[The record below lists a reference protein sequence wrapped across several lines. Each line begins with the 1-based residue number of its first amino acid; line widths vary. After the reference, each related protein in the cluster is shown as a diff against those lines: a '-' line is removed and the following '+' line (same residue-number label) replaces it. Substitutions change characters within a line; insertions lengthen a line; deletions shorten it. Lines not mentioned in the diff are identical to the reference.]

1 MIFIIPFI
9 LGGAALG
16 AAAVGVFTGA
26 NGISQMTEAEK
37 IGKDAQRRHE
47 EARKAIEKEWETT
60 KKLAAEYGQLQKE
73 VKTKTIGRFIAFL
86 ERIGQKSSA
95 DKRFLEG
102 LDGISIEEIKE
113 YKAAALEAEKFAQ
126 GGFGAAAAGAAGG
139 YGATTMATSVGV
151 ASTGTAISGLSGAAA
166 SSATLAWLGGG
177 SLAAGGGGMALGTLV
192 LGGIT
197 VGPAL
202 AVAGFVIGGEGE
214 KALTKA
220 EEYKAKA
227 NVEIAKLDEARD
239 FLKQVKRR
247 INELR
252 YLVKDID
259 DRACLAMNELESRQF
274 DKDRDAAK
282 FQQVALLVRASAEIM
297 KAPVLDDE
305 GKKLNPVTENIIEKY
320 STI

>member
-1 MIFIIPFI
+1 M
-9 LGGAALG
+9 GAAALG
-16 AAAVGVFTGA
+16 TAGIGVLKGA
-26 NGISQMTEAEK
+26 SGISQKIEAKK
-37 IGKDAQRRHE
+37 IGKDSQRRHE
-47 EARKAIEKEWETT
+47 EAVKALQKEWETT
-60 KKLAAEYGQLQKE
+60 QKLAEEYGQLQLK
-73 VKTKTIGRFIAFL
+73 VKTLTIGRFIAFL
-86 ERIGQKSSA
+86 ERIGQKSSTN
-95 DKRFLEG
+95 KRFLQG
-102 LDGISIEEIKE
+102 LDSISTEEIKE

-126 GGFGAAAAGAAGG
+126 GGFGAVAAGAAGG
-139 YGATTMATSVGV
+139 YGATTLATSLGV

-166 SSATLAWLGGG
+166 WNATLAWLGGG

-202 AVAGFVIGGEGE
+202 AVAGFVIGGQGE

-220 EEYKAKA
+220 EEYRAKA

-247 INELR
+247 INELG
-252 YLVKDID
+252 YLVKDIN
-259 DRACLAMNELESRQF
+259 DRAFFALNELESRPF
-274 DKDRDAAK
+274 DKDRDGAK
-282 FQQVALLVRASAEIM
+282 FQQVASFIRALAEIM
-297 KAPVLDDE
+297 KTPVLDNE

>member
-1 MIFIIPFI
+1 MIFIIPLI

-16 AAAVGVFTGA
+16 TAAFGVFTGA
-26 NGISQMTEAEK
+26 SGVSQMKEAEK

-47 EARKAIEKEWETT
+47 KARDLLQKEKETT
-60 KKLAAEYGQLQKE
+60 QELAAEYGQLQIG

-86 ERIGQKSSA
+86 ERIGQKSST

-113 YKAAALEAEKFAQ
+113 YKATALEAEKFAK

-139 YGATTMATSVGV
+139 YGATTVATSVGV

-166 SSATLAWLGGG
+166 WNATLAWLGGG

-202 AVAGFVIGGEGE
+202 AVAGFVIGGKGE
-214 KALTKA
+214 KALTEA

-227 NVEIAKLDEARD
+227 NVEIATLNEARD

-247 INELR
+247 INELG

-259 DRACLAMNELESRQF
+259 DRACLAMNELESRPF
-274 DKDRDAAK
+274 NKDRDAAK
-282 FQQVALLVRASAEIM
+282 FQQVVLFIKALAEIM
-297 KAPVLDDE
+297 KTPVLDDE

>member
-1 MIFIIPFI
+1 M
-9 LGGAALG
+9 GGAALG

-26 NGISQMTEAEK
+26 SGISQMTEAEK

-47 EARKAIEKEWETT
+47 KARDLLQKEKETT
-60 KKLAAEYGQLQKE
+60 QELAKEYGQLQLE
-73 VKTKTIGRFIAFL
+73 VKTTTIPSFIAFI
-86 ERIGQKSSA
+86 ERIGQKSST
-95 DKRFLEG
+95 DQRFLEG

-113 YKAAALEAEKFAQ
+113 YKAEALAAEKFAK
-126 GGFGAAAAGAAGG
+126 GGFSAAAAGAAGG
-139 YGATTMATSVGV
+139 YGATTLATSVGV

-166 SSATLAWLGGG
+166 WNATLAWLGGG

-202 AVAGFVIGGEGE
+202 AVAGFVIGGQGE

-220 EEYKAKA
+220 EEYQAKA
-227 NVEIAKLDEARD
+227 NVEIAKLDRARD

-259 DRACLAMNELESRQF
+259 DRACLAMNELESRPF
-274 DKDRDAAK
+274 DKHRDGIK
-282 FQQVALLVRASAEIM
+282 FQQVVLFIKALAEIM
-297 KAPVLDDE
+297 KTPVLDNE